1 MAHRSAER
9 LELSVVTGINSE
21 QMDVVCILTSRRGGL
36 PWWGRPGS
44 EVSGLARRGVRRLTI
59 GWFRVLVTA
68 VVVASVV
75 LVIVLR
81 PTAQGDPAMALEA
94 LPMVDRV
101 TQDASYRR
109 AAFGDGWSDLD
120 GDGCRTRDE
129 VLLSTVDR
137 SQPYRTRRQGRCGAD
152 MVAGTWTDLYTGQRM
167 TWSNL
172 KDTTQAQAIPIDHI
186 VSLAAA
192 YRYGAKTWSEQD
204 RIAFANDELNLT
216 PTTAA
221 INQAKA
227 DKDPASWTPPAAGRC
242 AYATRYIAV
251 KTRYRLP
258 VDHVEKTSL
267 QQLLR
272 GCPRG

>member
-1 MAHRSAER
+1 
-9 LELSVVTGINSE
+9 
-21 QMDVVCILTSRRGGL
+21 
-36 PWWGRPGS
+36 
-44 EVSGLARRGVRRLTI
+44 
-59 GWFRVLVTA
+59 
-68 VVVASVV
+68 
-75 LVIVLR
+75 
-81 PTAQGDPAMALEA
+81 
-94 LPMVDRV
+94 MVDRV